1 MGLNDV
7 SGVVVTLPGIYNS
20 GPTHWQSLWEESRR
34 ADFRRFAPMDWD
46 QPQLT
51 DWIAALDRAVAT
63 APAPPLL
70 VAHSLSCLLVPIWA
84 RGTGRRVRGAVLVAP
99 VDPAA
104 DLFPED
110 AAEFAQFTDFVRRPL
125 PFPTVVVGSDDDP
138 YATAMWSRDFAD
150 GLGAAY
156 VNAGPFGHLNADS
169 GLGDW
174 PWGQGLVAGFAAAL
188 P

>member
-1 MGLNDV
+1 MAEVRRRFGQNHRRFLNFLNDV
-7 SGVVVTLPGIYNS
+7 SQRIGERICC
-20 GPTHWQSLWEESRR
+20 R
-34 ADFRRFAPMDWD
+34 
-46 QPQLT
+46 
-51 DWIAALDRAVAT
+51 
-63 APAPPLL
+63 
-70 VAHSLSCLLVPIWA
+70 C
-84 RGTGRRVRGAVLVAP
+84 
-99 VDPAA
+99 
-104 DLFPED
+104 
-110 AAEFAQFTDFVRRPL
+110 QFTDFVRRPL